1 MKITNDFHNCTPQN
15 DSFEPENCVPL
26 TAHFHILGLI
36 RLQDLVR
43 SPPAKNM
50 EVYIRQATKHS
61 YRKIL
66 REIKKRNIGNI
77 IVDTNTEHVDSFFR
91 AVSHLIC

>member
-1 MKITNDFHNCTPQN
+1 
-15 DSFEPENCVPL
+15 
-26 TAHFHILGLI
+26 
-36 RLQDLVR
+36 
-43 SPPAKNM
+43 M

-91 AVSHLIC
+91 AVSHLICR